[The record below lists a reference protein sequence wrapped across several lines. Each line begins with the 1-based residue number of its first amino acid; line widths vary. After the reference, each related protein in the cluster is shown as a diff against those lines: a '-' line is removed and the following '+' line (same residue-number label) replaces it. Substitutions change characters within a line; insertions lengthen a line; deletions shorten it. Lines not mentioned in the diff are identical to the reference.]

1 MAKAMKKHKLLVLI
15 LLLIAGFMLY
25 KVGQEFVVTYNL
37 HKDISEAEII
47 KAELIKDN
55 EAYAEQKDNLEDE
68 EYVKRYARGKYLMN
82 QDGEQLFQMKKET
95 R

>member
-1 MAKAMKKHKLLVLI
+1 MAKAMKKHKLLVL
-15 LLLIAGFMLY
+15 LLLVITGFMLY
-25 KVGQEFVVTYNL
+25 KVGLEFVVTYNL

-55 EAYAEQKDNLEDE
+55 EAYAEHKENLEDD